1 MITMTYKNNYRH
13 IIYVKVSNELKNNTV
28 HLKNIYISNTNRL
41 INNKYNFNM
50 IYFSYHTCSL

>member
-28 HLKNIYISNTNRL
+28 HLKKYIYQIQ
-41 INNKYNFNM
+41 ID
-50 IYFSYHTCSL
+50 